1 MLYKN
6 HLTYLIADDEPGN
19 ACYRSAKNL
28 LSSSLVSKNLKIKI
42 SSTII
47 LPLVLYGCETWS
59 LALRVE
65 CSLRVFENSV
75 LRGMF
80 GPKRDEVR
88 KERRKLHDEELNDL
102 YCSANIV
109 RVLKSGR
116 M

>member
-1 MLYKN
+1 MERMGEERGVYRVLVGKPEGKRPLGRPRN
-6 HLTYLIADDEPGN
+6 RWVGN
-19 ACYRSAKNL
+19 
-28 LSSSLVSKNLKIKI
+28 II
-42 SSTII
+42 TII

-65 CSLRVFENSV
+65 CRLRVFENSV